1 MRPPLFPFQFIVLES
16 AVPRSMEY
24 EPSLWWCESYLPSDW
39 KYVCESRWAFLV
51 GSVVTALLTYRSLR
65 FLQWYVELLV
75 GTIVRS
81 VAVRIGTKMAKI
93 TWAIIKWTLGLIWMM
108 TEVCFAVAVVVVI
121 GTLVYKYVW
130 EGISPRELVR
140 EDSWWFWWWSH
151 YYLIIESWFQPRES
165 DWGYRYFFGTGD
177 RDSLESY
184 SSSSS
189 HFDGM
194 WGWWWE
200 WTERNYLS
208 YRPSRP
214 SQSANS

>member
-1 MRPPLFPFQFIVLES
+1 M
-16 AVPRSMEY
+16 
-24 EPSLWWCESYLPSDW
+24 
-39 KYVCESRWAFLV
+39 V

-130 EGISPRELVR
+130 EGISPRDLLLSILNR
-140 EDSWWFWWWSH
+140 EDSWWFWW
-151 YYLIIESWFQPRES
+151 
-165 DWGYRYFFGTGD
+165 
-177 RDSLESY
+177 
-184 SSSSS
+184 SSPVIP
-189 HFDGM
+189 M
-194 WGWWWE
+194 
-200 WTERNYLS
+200 
-208 YRPSRP
+208 
-214 SQSANS
+214 